1 MGFFWLVVY
10 GLLFFLPGWLRFSPA
25 AAAVWRC
32 AAPAVFWAALL
43 FFLRRRGR
51 LRRYGLCRISLPAR
65 RAGIAL
71 APLALSPAVNMAASA
86 AFGLSFAQVTPSAA
100 VQTALLAFGEEFFF
114 RGWLLSVLEGR
125 LGRRGAA
132 AATAAAFGLAH
143 FVNVLSGAAPG
154 AAAVQAA
161 CAGCF
166 GLALAASR
174 FACGS
179 VWPAAAAHIL
189 TNLTA
194 LPAGPAAAAA
204 NRAAALSCA
213 AGAFYLGYG
222 IFLLHRMDAAQNQK

>member
-1 MGFFWLVVY
+1 MGFFWLIVY
-10 GLLFFLPGWLRFSPA
+10 GLLFFLPGWLHFSDA

-32 AAPAVFWAALL
+32 AAPAAFWAALFL
-43 FFLRRRGR
+43 CLRRRGR
-51 LRRYGLCRISLPAR
+51 LGQYGLCRASLPLR
-65 RAGIAL
+65 RALPVL
-71 APLALSPAVNMAASA
+71 APLALAPAVNAAALA
-86 AFGLSFAQVTPSAA
+86 ADGLSFAQVTLSAA

-204 NRAAALSCA
+204 GRAAALSCA
-213 AGAFYLGYG
+213 AAVFYLGYG
-222 IFLLHRMDAAQNQK
+222 IFLLRRTAAARNQK